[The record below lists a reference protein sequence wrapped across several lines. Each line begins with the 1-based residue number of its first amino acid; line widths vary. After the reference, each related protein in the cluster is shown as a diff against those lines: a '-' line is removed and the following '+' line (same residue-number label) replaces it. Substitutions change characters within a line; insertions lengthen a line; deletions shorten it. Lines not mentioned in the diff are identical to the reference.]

1 MKTMSALKWATV
13 YCANAKF
20 FLKGDDDVIYNVQN
34 IISKLKRVAVSSV
47 IMTIEKSVICNA

>member
-20 FLKGDDDVIYNVQN
+20 LLKGDDDVIYNVQN